1 MEAGATEVANSLG
14 SGVVHLA
21 FDADAKHNERV
32 ARALRESYRTLKERG
47 FEVVLETWPRE
58 LGKGI
63 DDLLASGHEPTL
75 LAGEDA
81 HAAVNEIVAEATG
94 VSRILKNAVSAT
106 ELMAIEFPKPR
117 WIVPGIV
124 PEGTTI
130 LAGKPKMGKSWLAL
144 GTSVAVAAG
153 GVALGTKRV
162 ETGCGP
168 LPGPRGQPQKAP
180 VPAEEAAAWRRCPRR
195 PQARHRVAQ
204 ARRWRP

>member
-1 MEAGATEVANSLG
+1 ML
-14 SGVVHLA
+14 
-21 FDADAKHNERV
+21 
-32 ARALRESYRTLKERG
+32 
-47 FEVVLETWPRE
+47 LETWPRE

-124 PEGTTI
+124 PEAPRSWRANRRWAR
-130 LAGKPKMGKSWLAL
+130 AGSPWARLWRL
-144 GTSVAVAAG
+144 RRVASPSAQ
-153 GVALGTKRV
+153 KRV
-162 ETGCGP
+162 EGCGP
-168 LPGPRGQPQKAP
+168 LPGPRGQSQKAP
-180 VPAEEAAAWRRCPRR
+180 VPAEEALPGGTAPEGLELATEWPRLGDGGLDALEAWLNTTRMPDS
-195 PQARHRVAQ
+195 
-204 ARRWRP
+204 W